1 MLETERIVPV
11 VIFLHKGNYPT
22 ELILGSHRHQY
33 LQFRYL
39 LCNLPR
45 LSYEAYKASDNLVA
59 RLLLPT
65 MNYPTEQKVD
75 AYAQAVRGLL
85 SLESRWE
92 KQAKYIDFIDTY
104 ANLDESE
111 MVLYQEKYPQ
121 EDNTMTGKWIAAIER
136 SREEGLQQG
145 MEQVMEQGME
155 QGIQQS
161 GVKML
166 LRLLELKFGADQA
179 EANREQ
185 VESADAETLLM
196 WSDRILT
203 AKSIEEVLG

>member
-1 MLETERIVPV
+1 
-11 VIFLHKGNYPT
+11 
-22 ELILGSHRHQY
+22 
-33 LQFRYL
+33 
-39 LCNLPR
+39 
-45 LSYEAYKASDNLVA
+45 
-59 RLLLPT
+59 
-65 MNYPTEQKVD
+65 
-75 AYAQAVRGLL
+75 
-85 SLESRWE
+85 
-92 KQAKYIDFIDTY
+92 
-104 ANLDESE
+104 
-111 MVLYQEKYPQ
+111 
-121 EDNTMTGKWIAAIER
+121 MTGKWIAAIER

-203 AKSIEEVLG
+203 AKSIEEVLGCGSRDSESQPIDPCI